1 MAEGLRNN
9 LFEDDIFNHISQNV
23 FGGEASE
30 YNREILS
37 TKLRGINLHPYIREY
52 EDIIENEDHYGF
64 NRILQKIIPILQQH
78 IFAQVNK
85 PINVKD
91 ELKKEMGIQSKRSVR
106 ENFANKTQTDVV
118 VDKVFDI
125 SSVKELGMKINPKGN
140 FKETTVFLDTR
151 YRNFSVTNNTTNFS
165 WQLYDNFT
173 SEPGGVG
180 YYGEIRKIHGLRIG
194 DFYIPIVNAE
204 MTYYGNITTFVSE
217 FATQSIP
224 GTENR
229 RYHFFHDGLTNTVDT
244 RRFDL
249 TSKEKKTTNT
259 SYMFETPINTPNSIT
274 FTFGSPMVD
283 IVFNQDRFVLTTDFT
298 INGGGNILF
307 NVSDTSL
314 VTGDIIYIDNY
325 EESTNTT
332 FQNTVNRNS
341 GHAVTA
347 VVAGTEYSIAAGN
360 FLAMTGTSFTIHR
373 GDRRFFVQLTF
384 LHE

>member
-1 MAEGLRNN
+1 MAEGLRTN
-9 LFEDDIFNHISQNV
+9 LFEDDIFNHISQGV

-52 EDIIENEDHYGF
+52 EDVIEKEDHYGF
-64 NRILQKIIPILQQH
+64 NRILQKIIPVLQQH

-85 PINVKD
+85 PVNVKD
-91 ELKKEMGIQSKRSVR
+91 ELKKEMGIQSKRSTR

-125 SSVKELGMKINPKGN
+125 GSVKELGMKINPRGN
-140 FKETTVFLDTR
+140 FKETTVFLDSR

-173 SEPGGVG
+173 SETGGVG
-180 YYGEIRKIHGLRIG
+180 YYGEIRKIHGIRIG
-194 DFYIPIVNAE
+194 DFYVPVVNSE
-204 MTYYGNITTFVSE
+204 MTYYGQITTFVSE

-259 SYMFETPINTPNSIT
+259 SYMFETPINTPNSLT
-274 FTFGSPMVD
+274 FSYGSPMVD
-283 IVFNQDRFVLTTDFT
+283 IIFNQDRFVLTTDFT

-307 NVSDTSL
+307 NTSDTSL

-332 FQNTVNRNS
+332 FQNTVNRKN

-347 VVAGTEYSIAAGN
+347 VVAGTEYSIAAGT
-360 FLAMTGTSFTIHR
+360 FGSMTGPSFTIHR
-373 GDRRFFVQLTF
+373 GDRRFFMQLTF